1 MKIQA
6 LSQELQRLIEDPSKS
21 VYQLGD
27 LVTTF
32 GDRAFG
38 IVLLLLSLP
47 SALPIPAT
55 GISTPLGFAMTL
67 IGFQMILGRRSL
79 WLPERVLKIKIGK
92 KLLTK
97 MVAGLNWILGKFE
110 KVLHPRF
117 GWTQKRSGIIFIGV
131 LVICLS
137 VVMQAP
143 IPLTNTLPAAVIFC
157 LSLAQMEEDGLFAG
171 FFSSLAVVVIA
182 AYIFGF
188 VAILF
193 FGFNSLGDL
202 IDYLKLQ
209 FS

>member
-1 MKIQA
+1 MKTQA
-6 LSQELQRLIEDPSKS
+6 LSKELQKLIEDPSKS
-21 VYQLGD
+21 VYQLRD
-27 LVTTF
+27 LVGAF

-55 GISTPLGFAMTL
+55 GISTPLGFGMTL
-67 IGFQMILGRRSL
+67 IGFQMVLGRRSL

-97 MVAGLNWILGKFE
+97 MVAGLNWILSKFE
-110 KVLHPRF
+110 KILHPRLA
-117 GWTQKRSGIIFIGV
+117 WTQKRSGIIFIGI

-137 VVMQAP
+137 IVMQAP

-171 FFSSLAVVVIA
+171 LFCSLATIVIA

-193 FGFNSLGDL
+193 FGFDSLGDL
-202 IDYLKLQ
+202 IEYIKLQ
-209 FS
+209 FA